1 MLGDFTTRRNAWYF
15 QAHHHEI
22 DRILISAMQ
31 PCNMAYFKLIY
42 CTFWCNDYENNVNEG
57 VKITLLTHSL
67 FHMHAPLNSHGSH
80 ISLCDTPLPLSL
92 SEFIIVSLSW
102 TLLKYYS
109 SSFPPPFLYRPPIP
123 PFIWKLAELFFLYIK
138 KLIFIIY
145 AWLIK

>member
-80 ISLCDTPLPLSL
+80 ISLCDTPPLSL
-92 SEFIIVSLSW
+92 SLSLRVYNCLPFLDS
-102 TLLKYYS
+102 S
-109 SSFPPPFLYRPPIP
+109 SSFPLPASNPPFHLKTCWIVFP
-123 PFIWKLAELFFLYIK
+123 LH
-138 KLIFIIY
+138 
-145 AWLIK
+145 

>member
-31 PCNMAYFKLIY
+31 TCNMAYFKLIY

-57 VKITLLTHSL
+57 VEITLLTHSL
-67 FHMHAPLNSHGSH
+67 FHMHAPLNSHGSQIPLWH
-80 ISLCDTPLPLSL
+80 SPFSQSLSLSL

-102 TLLKYYS
+102 TLLKYFS
-109 SSFPPPFLYRPPIP
+109 SSFPPPFLLLSSTGLQSPLSFENLLSCFSFTLRN
-123 PFIWKLAELFFLYIK
+123 
-138 KLIFIIY
+138 
-145 AWLIK
+145 